1 MSVESHEAKP
11 IDHLGDWRR
20 THTCGELR
28 ASDVGAE
35 VTIMGWVHRSRDHGG
50 VAFADIRDRHGLTQV
65 VVRETDN
72 AALAEKANDFRSEYV
87 VAVKGRVEARPPEMK
102 NPKLATGEI
111 EVSVSDLRILNRS
124 LPPPFMVMMAALIG
138 SATWAAFSR
147 AGTAVL
153 ERHGYAALIGLQV
166 FRLPLELAMHH
177 ASDLGVMPSVMS
189 YSGRNFDIVTG
200 ISALVL
206 LPLLLKCRLPLSV
219 IWSWNVLGFALLLNV
234 MMVAIRAT
242 PVFGHFG
249 EAQLNTWVAY
259 VPFVWL
265 PSVLVTVAWAGH
277 LLVFRKL
284 LRQLGRQVDDPR

>member
-1 MSVESHEAKP
+1 MHPSASVSLMTLFVVIP
-11 IDHLGDWRR
+11 
-20 THTCGELR
+20 
-28 ASDVGAE
+28 
-35 VTIMGWVHRSRDHGG
+35 
-50 VAFADIRDRHGLTQV
+50 V
-65 VVRETDN
+65 VVAGLVGIGIIRARPASASAGRWRGRTFAALIALFAVP
-72 AALAEKANDFRSEYV
+72 AALAAS
-87 VAVKGRVEARPPEMK
+87 GI
-102 NPKLATGEI
+102 L
-111 EVSVSDLRILNRS
+111 LRFDS
-124 LPPPFMVMMAALIG
+124 LPPPFMVMMAVLIG

-166 FRLPLELAMHH
+166 FRLPLELIMHH

-206 LPLLLKCRLPLSV
+206 LPLLLKRRLPLSV